1 MHWLQTLQTNRVI
14 MSWMMIVLQTK
25 AAWPYGHVIDGV
37 EIGSLGWRHSFTGAT
52 VRRFLRT
59 TDRCSTDVAT
69 L

>member
-1 MHWLQTLQTNRVI
+1 